1 MASHR
6 QPNAADPFTLFLSRH
21 ADEGFAWVCLTT
33 WCGGSTL
40 SVVWENNHAMQV
52 MYSRDYEARRITVTT
67 SGPVTLADILS
78 NIDRQVREHAWT
90 YATLYDTG
98 DAESLPTTEE
108 IDHVIGRVRAVAAQL
123 GRRGALA
130 IVTRNPG
137 AFEIA
142 REYNAI
148 VEHGMS
154 ARWDSSATL
163 GPPNGGSTDRVEL
176 IG

>member
-1 MASHR
+1 
-6 QPNAADPFTLFLSRH
+6 
-21 ADEGFAWVCLTT
+21 
-33 WCGGSTL
+33 
-40 SVVWENNHAMQV
+40 MQV
-52 MYSRDYEARRITVTT
+52 MYSRDDEARRITVTT

-108 IDHVIGRVRAVAAQL
+108 IDYVIGRVRAVAAQL

-142 REYNAI
+142 REYAI
-148 VEHGMS
+148 VEHDVG
-154 ARWDSSATL
+154 AVGFFRDLGAAERWLDRQ
-163 GPPNGGSTDRVEL
+163 GGTDRLTGTDVTRPRRE
-176 IG
+176 GV